1 MTIVEAARALRAREC
16 TVRELWDACAASA
29 HAKNP
34 KLNAYLEIFDAD
46 FSAITAA
53 QNRIDSEGESA
64 PLLCGIPLAIK
75 DNILIEGKI
84 ASAASKMLE
93 NYRATY
99 DATVVRKLKD
109 AGALFIG
116 RTNMDEFAMGSSTE
130 HSAFGTTKNPHDISR
145 VPGGSSGGSAA
156 AVAAHLAIAA
166 LGSDTGG
173 SVRQPASHTGIVG
186 LKPTYGAV
194 SRSGLIAMGSSLD
207 QVGPLTKTVEDARIL
222 YDVIRGK
229 DILDSTTI
237 PEGLF
242 PTRHVP
248 ERVRIG
254 VPRHLLGEGVDAGVR
269 EVFDA
274 MLEQLARAG
283 HTLVD
288 VELPMS
294 SHALAAYYVIMP
306 AEVSTNLARLDGIR
320 YGHAA
325 RGKTL
330 LEDYILS
337 RTEGFGE
344 ETRRR
349 ILLGTFVLSSGY
361 IDAYYRKA
369 DAARAVLRQEYADAF
384 EKTDVIAFPTTPSP
398 AFLFGEKSDPLTMY
412 LEDIFTITANL
423 TGMPAISVPM
433 GIVEKKEKKLP
444 VGIHFTAP
452 HQAEDVLFAV
462 SLAVEKAHNT

>member
-1 MTIVEAARALRAREC
+1 MTIIEAARALRAREC
-16 TVRELWDACAASA
+16 TVRELWDACATVA

-46 FSAITAA
+46 SSAIAAA
-53 QNRIDSEGESA
+53 QNRIDTEGERA

-99 DATVVRKLKD
+99 DATVVKKLKD
-109 AGALFIG
+109 AGALFLG
-116 RTNMDEFAMGSSTE
+116 RTNMDEFAMDSSTE
-130 HSAFGTTKNPHDISR
+130 HSAFGTTKNPHDTSR

-242 PTRHVP
+242 PARHVP
-248 ERVRIG
+248 KQVRIG

-325 RGKTL
+325 RGKRFLKIIFFREQRASAKRRAAASCSAHSYSPRVTL
-330 LEDYILS
+330 TRITAR
-337 RTEGFGE
+337 RTPRVPYCAKNMQ
-344 ETRRR
+344 TPLKKLMSSPSQRRR
-349 ILLGTFVLSSGY
+349 LRHFYSARRATRSLCIL
-361 IDAYYRKA
+361 
-369 DAARAVLRQEYADAF
+369 
-384 EKTDVIAFPTTPSP
+384 KTYSP
-398 AFLFGEKSDPLTMY
+398 
-412 LEDIFTITANL
+412 
-423 TGMPAISVPM
+423 
-433 GIVEKKEKKLP
+433 
-444 VGIHFTAP
+444 
-452 HQAEDVLFAV
+452 
-462 SLAVEKAHNT
+462 